1 MAARASLA
9 YLGQEEIYLTGEP
22 EVTYFIE
29 KYKGPSQFASRVDEV
44 QFNVDSVLFG
54 SETYV
59 DLPRSGDIITKIY
72 LKMSL
77 PTDALGTSSV
87 LNSAGT
93 LMLQYAELY
102 IGSTIVERLW
112 GEFIEM
118 KYDLEIPETKQAAL
132 AAMTGKG
139 TTSLLTTY
147 TIPLPFSIIKKGFPW
162 CAVKENLQFR
172 MTLHPST
179 MFTNPP
185 IVVSKPVNA
194 SLHVEYTYISEPEL
208 NFIKNKPQI
217 QLIEQVQKLEFF
229 SPKGVNFVRCP
240 LSFVNTVKELFFVIQ
255 NDSARGYDY
264 STTSGTSTDQ
274 LKNLVL
280 YFNTTDRIASDVGT
294 PVFLRNIQ
302 AIEFHTR
309 IPDGLFYMYSFSIDP
324 EGDAPCGHV
333 NFSRINNQTLEIN
346 MNTSAS
352 NRYISVY
359 AVSYNFIDIQP
370 DGSARILF
378 NNFES

>member
-9 YLGQEEIYLTGEP
+9 YLGQEEIYLTGDP

-29 KYKGPSQFASRVDEV
+29 KYKGSSPFASRVDEV
-44 QFNVDSVLFG
+44 KFKNDSVKFG
-54 SETYV
+54 SENYI

-77 PTDALGTSSV
+77 PAGSLGSSSV
-87 LNSAGT
+87 LSSAGT
-93 LMLQYAELY
+93 LMIQYVELY
-102 IGSTIVERLW
+102 LGPTILERLW

-118 KYDLEIPETKQAAL
+118 KYDLEIPETKQGAL
-132 AAMTGKG
+132 ASMTGKG
-139 TTSLLTTY
+139 TNAVLTTY
-147 TIPLPFSIIKKGFPW
+147 TIPLPFSVLKNGFPL
-162 CAVKENLQFR
+162 CAIKENLQLR
-172 MTLHPST
+172 ITLHPST
-179 MFTNPP
+179 VFTNPP
-185 IVVSKPVNA
+185 VVANAPVNA
-194 SLHVEYTYISEPEL
+194 SLHVEYTYISEQEL

-229 SPKGVNFVRCP
+229 APQGVNFVRCP

-255 NDSARGYDY
+255 NDSALGYDY
-264 STTSGTSTDQ
+264 SATPGTSTDQ

-280 YFNTTDRIASDVGT
+280 YFNTTDRISLDVGT

-324 EGDAPCGHV
+324 EGDTPCGHV
-333 NFSRINNQTLEIN
+333 NFSRINNQILEIN
-346 MNTSAS
+346 MNPSAS
-352 NRYISVY
+352 NRYIAIY

-370 DGSARILF
+370 SGSARILF
-378 NNFES
+378 NNFET

>member
-29 KYKGPSQFASRVDEV
+29 KYKGPSPFASRVDEV
-44 QFNVDSVLFG
+44 QFKNDEVKFG
-54 SETYV
+54 SENYI
-59 DLPRSGDIITKIY
+59 DLPRSGDIVTKIY
-72 LKMSL
+72 LKMSI
-77 PTDALGTSSV
+77 PADAIGSSAV
-87 LNSAGT
+87 LSSAGT
-93 LMLQYAELY
+93 LMIQYVELY
-102 IGSTIVERLW
+102 LGSTILERLW

-118 KYDLEIPETKQAAL
+118 KYDLEIPATKQGAL

-139 TTSLLTTY
+139 TTTLLTTY
-147 TIPLPFSIIKKGFPW
+147 TIPLPFSVLKNGFPL
-162 CAVKENLQFR
+162 CAVKDELQVR
-172 MTLHPST
+172 LTLHPST
-179 MFTNPP
+179 TFTNPP
-185 IVVSKPVNA
+185 VLINRPVSA
-194 SLHVEYTYISEPEL
+194 ILHVEYTYISEPEL
-208 NFIKNKPQI
+208 NFIKSKPQI

-229 SPKGVNFVRCP
+229 SPQGTNFVRCP

-255 NDSARGYDY
+255 NDSALGYDY
-264 STTSGTSTDQ
+264 STTTGTLTDQ

-280 YFNTTDRIASDVGT
+280 YFNTTDRISSDVGT

-333 NFSRINNQTLEIN
+333 NFSRINNQILEIN
-346 MNTSAS
+346 MNPSAA

-370 DGSARILF
+370 GGSARILF